1 MSGGRDSREVIV
13 MDPFMSVVDTAAF
26 LRTGQVSARE
36 VVASVLARIE
46 RLEPTLRS
54 FVTVAAEQALCEADA
69 LDAKRLRGEA
79 LGLLH
84 GVPIGVKDT
93 IETAGIRTTYG
104 STLYDRHVPGEDQL
118 CVARL
123 RAAGAIIIGKT
134 NTPEF
139 AIGPFTYNKLAG
151 LCVNPHDVEKT
162 PGGSSG
168 GSAAALAAGLCTAAV
183 GSDFGGSL
191 RVPASFCGVVGFR
204 TSPGRVPQYPKPAAW
219 DTLSVNGPMTRN
231 VRDTAL
237 VLAVMAGPDARDP
250 ISVAESGESLLLPQ
264 SPAPIPGLRVAW
276 SSDLG
281 SIPVQKAVRAACEGA
296 VARFPSLGWTVE
308 EAHPDITGITEFWNA
323 VRAFLILPLYHRTV
337 MEHRDV
343 LSESLVW
350 NVEHYAKLTAL
361 EVGLAEQARTRFY
374 HHVRELLTR
383 FDLLVTPAVSV
394 EPWAAGVPFP
404 THVDGVPVA
413 NYYDWAKLSWVVSVT
428 GLPALSVPCGR
439 TASGM
444 PVNLQIVGP
453 YLSERR
459 VLAAAQALESELGL
473 DLRPPPP
480 YGSA

>member
-1 MSGGRDSREVIV
+1 MRLVCAPRPWEAISAGRSE
-13 MDPFMSVVDTAAF
+13 S
-26 LRTGQVSARE
+26 
-36 VVASVLARIE
+36 
-46 RLEPTLRS
+46 
-54 FVTVAAEQALCEADA
+54 
-69 LDAKRLRGEA
+69 
-79 LGLLH
+79 
-84 GVPIGVKDT
+84 
-93 IETAGIRTTYG
+93 
-104 STLYDRHVPGEDQL
+104 
-118 CVARL
+118 L
-123 RAAGAIIIGKT
+123 RASAVSSAFGHPPDGSHSIRSRQ
-134 NTPEF
+134 
-139 AIGPFTYNKLAG
+139 
-151 LCVNPHDVEKT
+151 
-162 PGGSSG
+162 PG
-168 GSAAALAAGLCTAAV
+168 T
-183 GSDFGGSL
+183 
-191 RVPASFCGVVGFR
+191 
-204 TSPGRVPQYPKPAAW
+204 
-219 DTLSVNGPMTRN
+219 
-231 VRDTAL
+231 
-237 VLAVMAGPDARDP
+237 
-250 ISVAESGESLLLPQ
+250 LLLPQ

-308 EAHPDITGITEFWNA
+308 EEQPDITGITEFWNA
-323 VRAFLILPLYHRTV
+323 VRAFLILPVYHRTV

-374 HHVRELLTR
+374 HHVREFLTR

-453 YLSERR
+453 YRGERR

>member
-1 MSGGRDSREVIV
+1 
-13 MDPFMSVVDTAAF
+13 MDPFMSVVDTAAL
-26 LRTGQVSARE
+26 LRTGRVSARE
-36 VVASVLARIE
+36 TIAATLGRIE

-54 FVTVAAEQALCEADA
+54 FVTVAAEEALREADA
-69 LDAKRLRGEA
+69 LDAKRLRGET

-84 GVPIGVKDT
+84 GVPIAVKDT

-104 STLYDRHVPGEDQL
+104 STLYSRHVPIEDQL

-123 RAAGAIIIGKT
+123 RASGAIIIGKT

-151 LCVNPHDVEKT
+151 LCLNPHNIEKT

-168 GSAAALAAGLCTAAV
+168 GSAVALAAGLCAGAV

-204 TSPGRVPQYPKPAAW
+204 SSPGRVPQYPKPAAW
-219 DTLSVNGPMTRN
+219 DTLNINGPMTRN
-231 VRDTAL
+231 VRDAAL
-237 VLAVMAGPDARDP
+237 LLAVMAGPDARDP
-250 ISVAESGESLLLPQ
+250 TSVAESGDSLLLPP
-264 SPAPIPGLRVAW
+264 SPAPMAGLRIAW
-276 SSDLG
+276 SADLG
-281 SIPVQKAVRAACEGA
+281 AIPVQKAVRAACEGA

-308 EAHPDITGITEFWNA
+308 EAHPDISGVTDFWNLL
-323 VRAFLILPLYHRTV
+323 RAFLILPLHHRTV
-337 MEHRDV
+337 MEQRD
-343 LSESLVW
+343 LISESIVW

-361 EVGLAEQARTRFY
+361 EVGLAEHARTCFY
-374 HHVRELLTR
+374 HHVREFLTR
-383 FDLLVTPAVSV
+383 YDLLVTPAVSV

-404 THVDGVPVA
+404 AHIDGVPVA
-413 NYYDWAKLSWVVSVT
+413 NYYDWAKLSWVFSVT

-444 PVNLQIVGP
+444 PVNLQIIGP

-459 VLAAAQALESELGL
+459 VLAAAQTLEGELAL
-473 DLRPPPP
+473 DLRPPMP
-480 YGSA
+480 YGGA